1 MVWLVR
7 QPSWWAKVSFRLLLR
22 RNLVEI
28 IHNHLVS
35 YPTPSNLNYFWG
47 VGSVAGI
54 LLGSQLITG
63 ILLAMHYAPTVDLAF
78 GSLEHIMRDVNYGWF
93 LRYLHANGASYFFLF
108 VYIHLGRSFVYGL
121 YTYSRR
127 FLWFSGLIIFFLMM
141 AIAFMGY
148 VLPWGQ
154 MSFWGATV
162 ITNLFTVIPFAGED
176 IAYWLWGGFSV
187 GNATLTRF
195 FSFHFT
201 LPFVLAAVVC
211 VHLAVL
217 HQAGSTSVFG
227 VVKHTD
233 KIFFYPYFY
242 VKDYTGLLIVG
253 FCFLWI
259 VSYSPD
265 LLGHPDNYILANPLV
280 TPTHIVPEWYFLPY
294 YALLRSIPNK
304 LAGVVVM
311 GLAIVVCLILPFYS
325 VVFRSVFYQGRFFYR
340 WLAWGFIFTVV
351 ILGFLGGQPIELPYS
366 LFAQIFA
373 VLYFSFFFF
382 LVWSDY
388 VYTNY
393 LFFFMQSS
401 SARLRFGLFL
411 SFYFMTGPKQHKRR
425 LLVVAPNISRFFRI
439 RIALGRRAFKNVIF
453 RFKKRMYP
461 SRISE
466 IRKSRLRFSFFKSVV
481 KKSVRRS
488 LQRSAIAHTKSVS
501 FLSAWIWATQK
512 TQLTA
517 ISVFQRCGLVAKSH
531 YLRSAISWDR
541 EFHHPFHL
549 VTISP
554 WPFSIS
560 FSIATALLGVMSFFH
575 RYALSDS
582 LMYTGLVFMLYI
594 MYRWFVDIAKEG
606 TLEGSHLEKVQFGL
620 KSGMLLFITSE
631 VLFFF
636 AFFWSFFHASL
647 APAIQIGGVWPPLG
661 IVVFNP
667 WDVPLLN
674 TLILLT
680 SGAAVTWAHFAI
692 RSSSKTALRDMYEWD
707 PRSIIWSRQAQ
718 QLFLLSK
725 LLRFKRFKHRIVRY
739 TFFEIKDNLRLYPMR
754 RVRFVTHFFY
764 FFDLYRT
771 WNFRAY
777 CWAVVSKKRAGRW
790 IVLASRRHVSE
801 FSIMLISFLSHFVLP
816 FYSLKERFFEDFFY
830 FRLRRRLY
838 FLKRVRYRYSRRLRL
853 SYRRMRRHR
862 FFGVAQ
868 AFLSKARRRR
878 RKQRRAE
885 RKLLVNL
892 FHSRKF
898 RWLSRRNRV
907 TPLFISPFFPAFK
920 FFVEFNT
927 FFLYAF
933 GLKLVRFFNFR
944 PRIVRARHDVLYGF
958 FVTIVLGGL
967 FTAIQYYEYL
977 HSTFTIADSVYGTTF
992 FLTTGFHGL
1001 HVIIGTLLLLVSFKR
1016 MYSYQFTNAH
1026 HVGMEAAI
1034 WYWHFVDVVWLGLYI
1049 SVYHWGGQ
1057 F

>member
-1 MVWLVR
+1 M
-7 QPSWWAKVSFRLLLR
+7 
-22 RNLVEI
+22 
-28 IHNHLVS
+28 S
-35 YPTPSNLNYFWG
+35 YPTPANLNYFWG
-47 VGSVAGI
+47 FGSVAGI
-54 LLGSQLITG
+54 LLGCQLVTG

-127 FLWFSGLIIFFLMM
+127 FLWFSGLVIFFLMM

-176 IAYWLWGGFSV
+176 VAYWLWGGFSV

-201 LPFVLAAVVC
+201 LPFILAAVVC

-242 VKDYTGLLIVG
+242 VKDYFGVLLVG
-253 FCFLWI
+253 FAFLYI
-259 VSYSPD
+259 VSYQPD

-311 GLAIVVCLILPFYS
+311 GLAICVCLVLPFYS
-325 VVFRSVFYQGRFFYR
+325 VIFRSVFYQGRLFYR
-340 WLAWGFIFTVV
+340 WLAWGFLWVVV
-351 ILGFLGGQPIELPYS
+351 ILGFLGGQPIEPPYS

-382 LVWSDY
+382 LVWTDY

-393 LFFFMQSS
+393 LFFFSQTTS
-401 SARLRFGLFL
+401 RFGFFL
-411 SFYFMTGPKQHKRR
+411 SFYVMTGPGKRVILGAGRDVGVSR
-425 LLVVAPNISRFFRI
+425 LLRT
-439 RIALGRRAFKNVIF
+439 RIALSRRAFKNVVF
-453 RFKKRMYP
+453 RFKKRMHP
-461 SRISE
+461 SRVSE
-466 IRKSRLRFSFFKSVV
+466 IRRSRLRFSFFKSLL
-481 KKSVRRS
+481 KNNVRRR
-488 LQRSAIAHTKSVS
+488 LQSSVALRVKSINL
-501 FLSAWIWATQK
+501 LSAWVWATKK
-512 TQLTA
+512 TSLTL
-517 ISVFQRCGLVAKSH
+517 ISVVQRCGMLAKNRYLSSALVE
-531 YLRSAISWDR
+531 DR
-541 EFHHPFHL
+541 EYRHPYHL
-549 VTISP
+549 VTVSP

-560 FSIATALLGVMSFFH
+560 FSLSTALLGVMSFFH
-575 RYALSDS
+575 RYALSDT
-582 LMYTGLVFMLYI
+582 LLYVGICFMAYV

-606 TLEGSHLEKVQFGL
+606 TLEGHHLEKVQFGL

-674 TLILLT
+674 TVILLT

-692 RSSSKTALRDMYEWD
+692 RSSSKLVLRDMFEWD
-707 PRSIIWSRQAQ
+707 PRGLIWARQAQ
-718 QLFLLSK
+718 HLFLLSK
-725 LLRFKRFKHRIVRY
+725 LLRFRKFKHSIVRY
-739 TFFEIKDNLRLYPMR
+739 SFFEVKDNLRLYPMR
-754 RVRFVTHFFY
+754 RVRFVTQFFY
-764 FFDLYRT
+764 FFDLYRS
-771 WNFRAY
+771 WSFRAY
-777 CWAVVSKKRAGRW
+777 CWAVISQKRAGLRW
-790 IVLASRRHVSE
+790 LGLALRRHVVE
-801 FSIMLISFLSHFVLP
+801 FNVSLITIFWHFLLP
-816 FYSLKERFFEDFFY
+816 LYTLKDRFFDDFFY

-838 FLKRVRYRYSRRLRL
+838 FIKRVRYRYSRRLRY
-853 SYRRMRRHR
+853 SYRRMRRNR
-862 FFGVAQ
+862 FFSAAQ
-868 AFLSKARRRR
+868 AILSTARRRR

-892 FHSRKF
+892 LHARKF

-907 TPLFISPFFPAFK
+907 KPLFTSPFVHALKLFT
-920 FFVEFNT
+920 EFNGL
-927 FFLYAF
+927 FVYA
-933 GLKLVRFFNFR
+933 LCAKIVRFFMFR
-944 PRIVRARHDVLYGF
+944 PRIMRARHDVLYGF
-958 FVTIVLGGL
+958 FVTIALGAL
-967 FTAIQYYEYL
+967 FTVIQYYEYL

-1001 HVIIGTLLLLVSFKR
+1001 HVIVGTLLLLVSFKR

>member
-1 MVWLVR
+1 MCVW
-7 QPSWWAKVSFRLLLR
+7 LLLR
-22 RNLVEI
+22 RNLVDI
-28 IHNHLVS
+28 IHNHLIS
-35 YPTPSNLNYFWG
+35 YPTPANLNYFWG

-54 LLGSQLITG
+54 LLGCQLITG

-78 GSLEHIMRDVNYGWF
+78 GSLEHIMRDVNFGWF

-108 VYIHLGRSFVYGL
+108 VYMHLGRSFVYGL

-127 FLWFSGLIIFFLMM
+127 FLWFSGLAIFFLMM

-176 IAYWLWGGFSV
+176 VAYWLWGGFSV

-201 LPFVLAAVVC
+201 LPFVLIAVVF

-217 HQAGSTSVFG
+217 HQVGSTSVFG
-227 VVKHTD
+227 VIKHPD

-242 VKDYTGLLIVG
+242 VKDYVGLLLVG
-253 FCFLWI
+253 FCFLYI
-259 VSYSPD
+259 ISYQPD
-265 LLGHPDNYILANPLV
+265 VLGHPDNYILANPLV

-304 LAGVVVM
+304 LAGVLVM
-311 GLAIVVCLILPFYS
+311 GLAICVCLILPFYS
-325 VVFRSVFYQGRFFYR
+325 VVFRSVFYQGRLFYR
-340 WLAWGFIFTVV
+340 LLAWSFIFIVV

-366 LFAQIFA
+366 VFAQIFA

-382 LVWSDY
+382 IFWADY

-393 LFFFMQSS
+393 LFFFMQNSDIS
-401 SARLRFGLFL
+401 RPYFGFFF
-411 SFYFMTGPKQHKRR
+411 SFYFMTGPRQYQRR
-425 LLVVAPNISRFFRI
+425 LRVIETHVI
-439 RIALGRRAFKNVIF
+439 RLLRVRLALSRRAFKNVVF
-453 RFKKRMYP
+453 RFKKRMRP
-461 SRISE
+461 SRVVE
-466 IRKSRLRFSFFKSVV
+466 IRQSRLRFSFFKSILNNTF
-481 KKSVRRS
+481 RRR
-488 LQRSAIAHTKSVS
+488 LKRSALIHVKSINL
-501 FLSAWIWATQK
+501 LSAWTWATQK
-512 TQLTA
+512 TALTVNA
-517 ISVFQRCGLVAKSH
+517 IVRCRGLIAKPRYLQSV
-531 YLRSAISWDR
+531 ISWDR
-541 EFHHPFHL
+541 EFRHPYHL
-549 VTISP
+549 VTVSP

-560 FSIATALLGVMSFFH
+560 FSIAAALLGVLSFFH
-575 RYALSDS
+575 RYMLSDT
-582 LMYTGLVFMLYI
+582 LMQVGLMFMLYV

-620 KSGMLLFITSE
+620 KAGMLLFITSE
-631 VLFFF
+631 VCFFF

-661 IVVFNP
+661 LVVFNP
-667 WDVPLLN
+667 WDIPLLN

-680 SGAAVTWAHFAI
+680 SGAAVTWAHFAVK
-692 RSSSKTALRDMYEWD
+692 SSSKTGLRDMWEWD
-707 PRSIIWSRQAQ
+707 PRSLIWSRQAQ
-718 QLFLLSK
+718 HLFLLSK
-725 LLRFKRFKHRIVRY
+725 FLRFKSFKHKIVRY
-739 TFFEIKDNLRLYPMR
+739 RPRFFGCKDKLRLYPMR
-754 RVRFVTHFFY
+754 RVRFVTKFFY

-771 WNFRAY
+771 WSVRGF
-777 CWAVVSKKRAGRW
+777 CWAVVSQKRSNSWLG
-790 IVLASRRHVSE
+790 LAFRRHVAE
-801 FSIMLISFLSHFVLP
+801 FSLSILSFLWHFLLP
-816 FYSLKERFFEDFFY
+816 RYKATDRFFADFFY
-830 FRLRRRLY
+830 FRVRRRLY
-838 FLKRVRYRYSRRLRL
+838 FFKRVRYRYSRRLKW
-853 SYRRMRRHR
+853 SYRRMRRHT
-862 FFGVAQ
+862 FCCVAQ
-868 AFLSKARRRR
+868 AYLSRARRRR

-892 FHSRKF
+892 FHKRKF

-907 TPLFISPFFPAFK
+907 TSFFVSPFFHVFK
-920 FFVEFNT
+920 FFSGFNT
-927 FFLYAF
+927 VFLYMFCLRAIQ
-933 GLKLVRFFNFR
+933 FFNFK
-944 PRIVRARHDVLYGF
+944 PRIMRTRQEVLYGF
-958 FVTIVLGGL
+958 FVTIILGAL
-967 FTAIQYYEYL
+967 FTSIQYYEYL

>member
-1 MVWLVR
+1 M
-7 QPSWWAKVSFRLLLR
+7 LLR
-22 RNLVEI
+22 RNLVDI

-35 YPTPSNLNYFWG
+35 YPTPANINYFWG
-47 VGSVAGI
+47 VGSVAGL
-54 LLGSQLITG
+54 LLGCQIVTG

-78 GSLEHIMRDVNYGWF
+78 SSLEHIMRDVNYGWF

-108 VYIHLGRSFVYGL
+108 VYLHLGRSFVYGL

-195 FSFHFT
+195 FSFHFS
-201 LPFVLAAVVC
+201 LPFILAAVVGL
-211 VHLAVL
+211 HLAVL

-242 VKDYTGLLIVG
+242 VKDYVGVLIVA
-253 FCFLWI
+253 FCFLHI
-259 VSYSPD
+259 VTYQPD

-304 LAGVVVM
+304 LAGVAVM
-311 GLAIVVCLILPFYS
+311 ALAICVCLVLPFYA
-325 VVFRSVFYQGRFFYR
+325 VTLRSVFYQGRLFYR
-340 WLAWGFIFTVV
+340 WTAWSFLFLVA

-366 LFAQIFA
+366 TFAQIFA
-373 VLYFSFFFF
+373 FFYFFFF
-382 LVWSDY
+382 FALVWLDY
-388 VYTNY
+388 IYNNY
-393 LFFFMQSS
+393 LFFWGRQQSESTRFGYFLSLYFM
-401 SARLRFGLFL
+401 ANPRTRVFRRTPVDHKVDRVLRLRISL
-411 SFYFMTGPKQHKRR
+411 S
-425 LLVVAPNISRFFRI
+425 
-439 RIALGRRAFKNVIF
+439 RRAFKNVSFKF
-453 RFKKRMYP
+453 RKRMAP
-461 SRISE
+461 SRVLE
-466 IRKSRLRFSFFKSVV
+466 IRHARLRFAFIKSILKSRVRHQLRTVSLSRV
-481 KKSVRRS
+481 KSRS
-488 LQRSAIAHTKSVS
+488 LLA
-501 FLSAWIWATQK
+501 AWLWTTAMVH
-512 TQLTA
+512 QLTLTLQTRRQ
-517 ISVFQRCGLVAKSH
+517 SLAKSR
-531 YLRSAISWDR
+531 YLQSAISGDR

-549 VTISP
+549 VTVSP

-560 FSIATALLGVMSFFH
+560 FSLSAALLGVLAFFH
-575 RYALSDS
+575 RYVISD
-582 LMYTGLVFMLYI
+582 LLLDIGLVCMGYTLF
-594 MYRWFVDIAKEG
+594 RWFVDITREG
-606 TLEGSHLEKVQFGL
+606 TLEGNHLEKVQFGL

-661 IVVFNP
+661 IDVFNP
-667 WDVPLLN
+667 WDIPLLN

-692 RSSSKTALRDMYEWD
+692 KSTNKLVLRDMYEWD
-707 PRSIIWSRQAQ
+707 PRMLLWLRQGQ
-718 QLFLLSK
+718 HLFIVSK
-725 LLRFKRFKHRIVRY
+725 LLRFKKFQHKIVRY
-739 TFFEIKDNLRLYPMR
+739 SFFEIKDNLRLYPMR

-764 FFDLYRT
+764 FFDIYRN
-771 WNFRAY
+771 WSFRVY
-777 CWAVVSKKRAGRW
+777 CWAIISHKRAGSRW
-790 IVLASRRHVSE
+790 LALAFRRHAIE
-801 FSIMLISFLSHFVLP
+801 FSLTFVSFLWHFLLP
-816 FYSLKERFFEDFFY
+816 AYTVADRFFSDFFY

-838 FLKRVRYRYSRRLRL
+838 FLKKVRYRYSRRLKLSFRRL
-853 SYRRMRRHR
+853 RRNRY
-862 FFGVAQ
+862 FSPAQ
-868 AFLSKARRRR
+868 AALSAARRRK
-878 RKQRRAE
+878 RKHRRAE
-885 RKLLVNL
+885 RKTFLQFIRN
-892 FHSRKF
+892 RKY

-907 TPLFISPFFPAFK
+907 KPLFVSPFLHVFK
-920 FFVEFNT
+920 YFMEFNSL
-927 FFLYAF
+927 FLYGFAT
-933 GLKLVRFFNFR
+933 KIVRFFVFR
-944 PRIVRARHDVLYGF
+944 PKLARARQEVLYGF
-958 FVTIVLGGL
+958 FLTISLGLL
-967 FTAIQYYEYL
+967 FTLIQYYEYV
-977 HSTFTIADSVYGTTF
+977 HATFTIADSVYGTTF

-1001 HVIIGTLLLLVSFKR
+1001 HVIVGTLLLLVSFKR
-1016 MYSYQFTNAH
+1016 MYSYHFTNAH